1 MLAAGVL
8 VVGIVYMVAT
18 LAADILYT
26 VLNPRLRLGG
36 AE

>member
-1 MLAAGVL
+1 V
-8 VVGIVYMVAT
+8 VYMVAT
-18 LAADILYT
+18 LVADIIAT